1 MTSSARTNTEGGT
14 SAAERRTKAWLN
26 PTALKA
32 YYDGAV
38 TVCGRR
44 RAASTTG
51 TTSTVTQCSTTGTLP
66 A

>member
-1 MTSSARTNTEGGT
+1 MNPREISADDSLDNRWPVHVG
-14 SAAERRTKAWLN
+14 APAR
-26 PTALKA
+26 PKA